1 MDGDDDDA
9 VVIGERYRLLRKLGS
24 GGMAEVWL
32 AADLRL
38 GDKRVAVKRLLG
50 YRADGEQG
58 ALDVERARREAL
70 SASRLSHPNLVA
82 VTDFVAEN
90 REPFIV
96 MEYVEGVTLSDLIG
110 EQGLGTRRAAHLI
123 AQVASAVADAHEQR
137 IVHRDIKPAN
147 ILVTGRD
154 VAKLADF
161 GIARTLDD
169 PRLTQTGYFTGTVG
183 YLAPEV
189 LSGADS
195 SFASDVWALGVV
207 LYEAVEGRPAFD
219 GTTAPAIIAAI
230 VLHELPVATSS
241 PELAPLITRMMNRDP
256 AQRPTMDEVATELRQ
271 VAARTEPVTRPVGA
285 DSTTDSNINSNID
298 SNTASGRETVVAP
311 FTRPDP
317 PKAAGGQQSG
327 PPSSTPPPTPPP
339 SPHAATSRPPTYG
352 PTGGPGP
359 GGPPP
364 FLSGPASPARGG
376 PTTPRKSR
384 RRPWVIA
391 AAVVV
396 LAGAGTGGYVLT
408 SGGSSPTPTA
418 AGQSRSAST
427 TGTSAAAPG
436 PSASASASS
445 TAATGSPAGTG
456 FQVLAHRGGQESYA
470 EETLPA
476 FVDAATRGYAVE
488 TDIRWTSDGVPILV
502 HDENTA
508 AGMICTPS
516 SYLVSKTT
524 YATLKNNCHSP
535 PSASKDGKVYGIPTV
550 EDTVK
555 ALADIPGATLFA
567 EIKTVQTPTQVR
579 QLLSI
584 LERNGLI
591 DRTVITSFK
600 AGELAK
606 MYAQA
611 QRDGH
616 HLMLLQFVQTTP
628 TPVTTLAGEH
638 LAYVAVEMHTASAA
652 YLASLHTIG
661 VKTVVFTVD
670 TPTEWAAARTA
681 KADYVLTD
689 LPGAFLAWQRNQ

>member
-1 MDGDDDDA
+1 MNGRDDDDDA
-9 VVIGERYRLLRKLGS
+9 VVVIGDRYRLLRKLGS

-50 YRADGEQG
+50 YRAGGSES

-90 REPFIV
+90 SEPFIV

-110 EQGLGTRRAAHLI
+110 DQGLGTRRAAHLI

-241 PELAPLITRMMNRDP
+241 PQLAPLITRMMNRDP

-271 VAARTEPVTRPVGA
+271 VAARPEPPTRPA
-285 DSTTDSNINSNID
+285 ED
-298 SNTASGRETVVAP
+298 TAEDDSGRETVVAP
-311 FTRPDP
+311 FDRAAP
-317 PKAAGGQQSG
+317 PKAPGGQQPR
-327 PPSSTPPPTPPP
+327 PPSSHPPPSHPLSSHPPSSPPP
-339 SPHAATSRPPTYG
+339 SPHAVTSRPPTYG

-364 FLSGPASPARGG
+364 FLSGPSSPARSA

-396 LAGAGTGGYVLT
+396 LAGAGTGGYALT
-408 SGGSSPTPTA
+408 SGSSDTPTA
-418 AGQSRSAST
+418 AGQSRSASVA
-427 TGTSAAAPG
+427 GTSAPAATG
-436 PSASASASS
+436 SSASAGS
-445 TAATGSPAGTG
+445 TAATGSPTGAG
-456 FQVLAHRGGQESYA
+456 FQVLAHRGGQESFA

-476 FVDAATRGYAVE
+476 FVDAANRGYAVE

-524 YATLKNNCHSP
+524 YATLQKNCHSP
-535 PSASKDGKVYGIPTV
+535 ASASKDGHVYGIPTF
-550 EDTVK
+550 EDAVK
-555 ALADIPGATLFA
+555 ALSDIPGATLFA
-567 EIKTVQTPTQVR
+567 EIKTVQTPSQVR

-584 LERNGLI
+584 LERNGLT

-611 QRDGH
+611 QRDGV

-628 TPVTTLAGEH
+628 TPAKTLAGEH

-661 VKTVVFTVD
+661 VKTIVFTVD
-670 TPTEWAAARTA
+670 TPTEWAAAQQA

-689 LPGAFLAWQRNQ
+689 LPGAYLAWQRNH